1 MATQGLLTVFVIPT
15 YPGTMATLN
24 ISLPDSM
31 RAFVDSEV
39 ASGDY
44 GTASAYMQQL
54 IRRDKRR
61 AEVRQMILDGIASE
75 SVGEFDDAF
84 RQEMRERASG
94 K

>member
-1 MATQGLLTVFVIPT
+1 
-15 YPGTMATLN
+15 MATLN

>member
-1 MATQGLLTVFVIPT
+1 
-15 YPGTMATLN
+15 MATLN
-24 ISLPDSM
+24 ISLPNEM

-44 GTASAYMQQL
+44 GTASAYVQQL

-75 SVGEFDDAF
+75 SAGKFDDAF
-84 RQEMRERASG
+84 RGEMRDRAAG
-94 K
+94 KKR